1 MATIDD
7 LVQAMHD
14 SLCSCG
20 ERCFGFEQDK
30 AWLEENF
37 TQRWGSIYPL
47 RGFLGECEYAPK

>member
-20 ERCFGFEQDK
+20 EQCFGFEQDK

-37 TQRWGSIYPL
+37 IQRWGSIAPL
-47 RGFLGECEYAPK
+47 RGFLSECEYAPE